1 MPTPKLQRQVTTLW
15 DYPSQN
21 YGREDQGDRGYTG
34 ATPSYIIWNCLM
46 RYTNE
51 KDLVVDPMC
60 GSGTTLDVC
69 RDTNRRPLGY
79 DINPTRKDIFRCDA
93 RKLPIESGK
102 ADFVFVDPPYGDNVN
117 YSDEKDCIGKL
128 PAYEEEYFKEME
140 KVIAEINRILRPDR
154 YMALYVCDYFD
165 KKKGFVP
172 IGFRLHQML
181 SKHFTTIDIISVTR
195 HNKTL
200 TMGNY
205 RKAADEGNFYLRGFN
220 YLFIMKK
227 EGKGAPR
234 VVGTMPDITEE
245 SKPERK
251 RVRQGDAPSFKSRPS
266 SGTRGTDR
274 DKPQS
279 KGRTGGTGGY
289 RKDSGRGKG
298 DFKKRG
304 E

>member
-21 YGREDQGDRGYTG
+21 YGREDQGDRSYIG

-51 KDLVVDPMC
+51 NDLVVDPMC

-69 RDTNRRPLGY
+69 RDTQRRALGY
-79 DINPTRKDIFRCDA
+79 DINPIRKDIFRSDA
-93 RKLPIESGK
+93 KKLPLEDAK

-117 YSDEKDCIGKL
+117 YSDERDCIGKL
-128 PAYEEEYFKEME
+128 PAYEEEYFKAME
-140 KVIAEINRILRPDR
+140 KVISEINRILKPDR

-220 YLFIMKK
+220 YLFIMRK

-234 VVGTMPDITEE
+234 AVGTMPDITEE
-245 SKPERK
+245 AKPQRTFK
-251 RVRQGDAPSFKSRPS
+251 RDGVKPAFK
-266 SGTRGTDR
+266 
-274 DKPQS
+274 DKPVYGNRGADRGKPQG
-279 KGRTGGTGGY
+279 KGRSGNTGGY
-289 RKDSGRGKG
+289 KKDSGRGKG
-298 DFKKRG
+298 DFKKKG